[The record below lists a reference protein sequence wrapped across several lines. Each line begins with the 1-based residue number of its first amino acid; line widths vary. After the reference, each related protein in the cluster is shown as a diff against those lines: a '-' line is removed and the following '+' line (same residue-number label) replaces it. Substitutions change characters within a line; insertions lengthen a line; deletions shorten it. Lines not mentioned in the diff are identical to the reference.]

1 MKKLVLSALAILALN
16 AGLQAQ
22 DDSKKKLTPEKK
34 TEKSKAVNAD
44 GTPAPA
50 PESSSKMAINEKPV
64 DTRPKKSSSAATIA
78 PKSGESKKDELKKD
92 KNN

>member
-1 MKKLVLSALAILALN
+1 MKKLFLSLVAVLALN
-16 AGLQAQ
+16 AVANAQ

-34 TEKSKAVNAD
+34 TEKSNAVNAD
-44 GTPAPA
+44 GTPAAA
-50 PESSSKMAINEKPV
+50 PSSSSKMAINEKPV
-64 DTRPKKSSSAATIA
+64 DTRPKKGTSAATLA